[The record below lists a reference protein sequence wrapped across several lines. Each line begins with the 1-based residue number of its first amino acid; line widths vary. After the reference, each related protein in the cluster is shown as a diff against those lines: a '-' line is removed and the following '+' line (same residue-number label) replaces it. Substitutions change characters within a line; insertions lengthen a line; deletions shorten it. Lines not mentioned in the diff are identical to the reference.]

1 MKRINIQEVTEFI
14 EKQGP
19 NTKIYFGGDSERF
32 KRNGIWYAEYYT
44 VIVIHIDGKHGCKV
58 FGEIVSERDYDS
70 KKNKPRMR
78 LMNEVIKI
86 AELYLKLSDILEDKE
101 VEIHLDINSDKKFG
115 SNCIVTEAI
124 GYIKGTCNIVPII
137 KPNSFAASH
146 CADRFKSITKIA
158 WQKIKMMYNIH
169 NER

>member
-58 FGEIVSERDYDS
+58 FGEIVSERDYDA

-86 AELYLKLSDILEDKE
+86 AELYLKFSDLLEDKN
-101 VEIHLDINSDKKFG
+101 VEIHLDISKDEKNG
-115 SNCIVTEAI
+115 SSVVINEAI
-124 GYIKGTCNIVPII
+124 GYIKGMCNVVPIV
-137 KPNSFAASH
+137 KPNAWCASTV
-146 CADRFKSITKIA
+146 ADRFKDL
-158 WQKIKMMYNIH
+158 Q
-169 NER
+169 

>member
-58 FGEIVSERDYDS
+58 FGEIVSERDYDT

-86 AELYLKLSDILEDKE
+86 AELYLKFSDLLEDKN
-101 VEIHLDINSDKKFG
+101 VEIHLDISKDEKNG
-115 SNCIVTEAI
+115 SSVVINEAI
-124 GYIKGTCNIVPII
+124 GYIKGMCNVVPIV
-137 KPNSFAASH
+137 KPNAWCASTV
-146 CADRFKSITKIA
+146 ADRFKNIA
-158 WQKIKMMYNIH
+158 NVA
-169 NER
+169 